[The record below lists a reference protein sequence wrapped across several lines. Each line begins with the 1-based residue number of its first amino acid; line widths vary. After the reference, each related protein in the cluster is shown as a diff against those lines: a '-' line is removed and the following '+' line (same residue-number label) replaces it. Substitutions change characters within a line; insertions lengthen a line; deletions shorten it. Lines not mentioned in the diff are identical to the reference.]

1 MLDHFKYINN
11 VGRFESVSVKETLPL
26 GLLTLLFS
34 ENGRGKTTLC
44 SILRSLTAGDATPIL
59 ERKRLSAK
67 GDSHAVITVD
77 GTDVSFNGTA
87 WTAAG
92 PRILIF
98 DDEFIDTNIYS
109 GLAVTAGHRQ
119 NVHELVIGDHGVLL
133 NRQVQDLTA
142 AISDLQGKVKNA
154 RRRSRPRS

>member
-1 MLDHFKYINN
+1 
-11 VGRFESVSVKETLPL
+11 ESVSLKETLPL

-44 SILRSLTAGDATPIL
+44 SLLRSLTASDATPIL

-67 GDSHAVITVD
+67 GDAHAVVTVD

-87 WTAAG
+87 WTSSG

-98 DDEFIDTNIYS
+98 DDQFVDSNIYS
-109 GLAVTAGHRQ
+109 GLAVTASHRQ
-119 NVHELVIGDHGVLL
+119 NIDELVIGEQGVLL
-133 NRQVQDLTA
+133 SRRVQDLTA
-142 AISDLQGKVKNA
+142 EIAGLQGKVKECEKA
-154 RRRSRPRS
+154 LPSMIPGGLSIDEFC